1 MVYFAF
7 ESDAWLLSSWQLKK
21 GGGKE
26 YYLEWYFYAG
36 QLSQHLKPANALSAD
51 LAIQ

>member
-1 MVYFAF
+1 MVIEFVAT
-7 ESDAWLLSSWQLKK
+7 EK